1 MSKLYPSL
9 INKIERVLETRDSV
23 RTWATFD
30 EIKRRFTRSQA
41 LSISAENIAAVD
53 ARLTARRKDQWT
65 SRF

>member
-30 EIKRRFTRSQA
+30 EIKRRYSRSEA
-41 LSISAENIAAVD
+41 LKISAENIAAVD
-53 ARLTARRKDQWT
+53 AKLTAKRKQAW
-65 SRF
+65 SPF